1 MYSRKKE
8 QNGVTA
14 AWSHAALEDF
24 MLQSVLL
31 YLAVAHFGR
40 GRGNWTES
48 EYPPAWKETVEK
60 VLKNHQAEDKHL
72 PIMVQPVLEEL
83 GPEYEEAAETLG
95 ATRWQSFRHP
105 CSSCDLC
112 SPLMSEGPFPSG
124 SCPLHGT
131 NRRTIAG
138 SNNLEKL
145 YLAGEFGG
153 NYPVRQTQNPRRAPH
168 PTGIRSQGGETL

>member
-1 MYSRKKE
+1 M
-8 QNGVTA
+8 TA

-72 PIMVQPVLEEL
+72 PIMVQPVLEE
-83 GPEYEEAAETLG
+83 TLKTLYPFSENG
-95 ATRWQSFRHP
+95 NPPSLQFV
-105 CSSCDLC
+105 L
-112 SPLMSEGPFPSG
+112 PLQPAPV
-124 SCPLHGT
+124 
-131 NRRTIAG
+131 RRTV
-138 SNNLEKL
+138 S
-145 YLAGEFGG
+145 
-153 NYPVRQTQNPRRAPH
+153 VRQLPVTWN
-168 PTGIRSQGGETL
+168 